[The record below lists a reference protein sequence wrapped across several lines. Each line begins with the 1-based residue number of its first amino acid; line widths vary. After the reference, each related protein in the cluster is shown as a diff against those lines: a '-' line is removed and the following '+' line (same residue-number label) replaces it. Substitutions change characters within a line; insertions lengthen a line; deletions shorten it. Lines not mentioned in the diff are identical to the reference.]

1 MPNLSPP
8 PHTTLPDE
16 IISDI
21 LSRLPVVSLCRFRCV
36 SKSWRSLISHP
47 HFITTHLNRS
57 TNSKHERL
65 ILGNFFCNLYSVELD
80 SSQFRHQSLAVH
92 LDFAP
97 DQNPSCCDEIGGS
110 CDGLVLMLD
119 VWFNYSLVNP
129 STRESRELPESPFT
143 IEGKFFADYG
153 LGYDSSID
161 DYKVVNI
168 SYHHR
173 ETESADNLVS
183 VYALKTN
190 SWRRIENSPYDHSH
204 FEHQSGAFV
213 CGALH
218 WVASNGMDD
227 VIVALGLADEKFRT
241 VSSPALGCTVDQLC
255 VLGGC
260 LCVFV
265 EQFYDPGCLD
275 AWVMKEYGVRD
286 SWTKFT
292 VTCDNRYESWRPLSL
307 SRTGQFLFNVEGYK
321 LVLFDT
327 QEKESKEL
335 MVHGR
340 PAQFEAGTYV
350 ESLVS
355 PTRLCY

>member
-1 MPNLSPP
+1 MP
-8 PHTTLPDE
+8 
-16 IISDI
+16 DI
-21 LSRLPVVSLCRFRCV
+21 WC
-36 SKSWRSLISHP
+36 
-47 HFITTHLNRS
+47 
-57 TNSKHERL
+57 
-65 ILGNFFCNLYSVELD
+65 
-80 SSQFRHQSLAVH
+80 
-92 LDFAP
+92 
-97 DQNPSCCDEIGGS
+97 
-110 CDGLVLMLD
+110 
-119 VWFNYSLVNP
+119 NYSLVNP

-143 IEGKFFADYG
+143 IESKVLADYG

-168 SYHHR
+168 SYHHI
-173 ETESADNLVS
+173 ETECADNVVS

-190 SWRRIENSPYDHSH
+190 SWRRIENSPYDHSR
-204 FEHQSGAFV
+204 FERQSGAFV

-218 WVASNGMDD
+218 WVARNGTED
-227 VIVALGLADEKFRT
+227 VIVALGLEDEKFQI
-241 VSSPALGCTVDQLC
+241 VASPNLDCNSDRLC
-255 VLGGC
+255 VLGGG

-275 AWVMKEYGVRD
+275 VWVMKEYGVRD

-292 VTCDNRYESWRPLSL
+292 VTCDNRYDSWRPLSL

-327 QEKESKEL
+327 REKESKEL
-335 MVHGR
+335 VVHGC

-355 PTRLCY
+355 PTRLC